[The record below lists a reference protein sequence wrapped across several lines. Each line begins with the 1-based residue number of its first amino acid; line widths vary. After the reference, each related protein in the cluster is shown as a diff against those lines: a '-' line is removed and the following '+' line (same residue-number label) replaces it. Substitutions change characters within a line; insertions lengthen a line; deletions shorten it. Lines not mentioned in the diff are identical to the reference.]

1 MNQQIVEYLQKNKD
15 NYTQE
20 SLVQQLRNAG
30 HNEAD
35 IQDAV
40 NFAYNDVNT
49 ASTTGSANEGNGT
62 VHYAGFWIRCVAI
75 FVDGLVLLIPF
86 SAIFFISN
94 VAFAPYGQIFA
105 FIVIFILALLY
116 FALMTNKYQA
126 TLGKMAVGIKVCDAN
141 TMQKASSGHICMREF
156 INRIFLNTP
165 VAFMSLLDIVVAFT
179 DRKQGLHDMMAKT
192 VVVYKDS
199 NRKMRRSV
207 MVTIVIIAIFVIIA
221 IIAIIGMMTSIVLV
235 SLNSTRGMAMSA
247 AAKSSIDSTV
257 PYAILCMDDGND
269 INPQIIGTY
278 ICDESTAQWPEI
290 ENGAWGTVIDGDVSD
305 GDFEYTATY
314 ANGEEQAI
322 CTEIGCEFSDM

>member
-141 TMQKASSGHICMREF
+141 TMQKASLGHIWMREF
-156 INRIFLNTP
+156 INRIFLSTP
-165 VAFMSLLDIVVAFT
+165 IIFMSLFDVVVAFA
-179 DRKQGLHDMMAKT
+179 DKKRGLHDMAAKT
-192 VVVYKDS
+192 VVVYKKS
-199 NRKMRRSV
+199 TKKMSGGV
-207 MVTIVIIAIFVIIA
+207 IAIIVVIAIFVIIG
-221 IIAIIGMMTSIVLV
+221 IIAIMSSIVLM
-235 SLNSTRGMAMSA
+235 SLNSARGKAMSA
-247 AAKSSIDSTV
+247 AAKSSIGSTV

>member
-105 FIVIFILALLY
+105 FIVIFVLALLY

-141 TMQKASSGHICMREF
+141 TMQKASLGHIWMREF
-156 INRIFLNTP
+156 INRIFLSTP
-165 VAFMSLLDIVVAFT
+165 IIFMSLFDVVVAFA
-179 DRKQGLHDMMAKT
+179 DKKRGLHDMAAKT
-192 VVVYKDS
+192 VVVYKKS
-199 NRKMRRSV
+199 TKKMSGGV
-207 MVTIVIIAIFVIIA
+207 IAIIVVIAIFVIIG
-221 IIAIIGMMTSIVLV
+221 IIAIMSSIVLM
-235 SLNSTRGMAMSA
+235 SLNSARGKAMTA
-247 AAKSSIDSTV
+247 ATKSSISSTV
-257 PYAILCMDDGND
+257 PAAILCMDDDND

-278 ICDESTAQWPEI
+278 ICDESATQWPEI